1 MKLRQNCAETP
12 QIEKDFCSGDPSAF
26 CWIYKKYNAQIASF
40 VRKRGSFFLRNSD
53 DIVQNIFKKIFEK
66 RNNFNPEKGSLSTW
80 IYTIAAREAVN
91 FYRRNKKNTVAIDQT
106 CELEYVSEGKLDVSK
121 IISCLDELESRI
133 IFMRLFNKNSFEDIA
148 NALEIPEGT
157 VKTKFY
163 RSIEKLRQ
171 KIDILGLD

>member
-1 MKLRQNCAETP
+1 M
-12 QIEKDFCSGDPSAF
+12 
-26 CWIYKKYNAQIASF
+26 
-40 VRKRGSFFLRNSD
+40 
-53 DIVQNIFKKIFEK
+53 
-66 RNNFNPEKGSLSTW
+66 STW
-80 IYTIAAREAVN
+80 IYTIAAREAVT